1 MTNHTNPIKIAISG
15 AAGNI
20 GYALLPLLTSG
31 YIFQD
36 QPVELRLLEIPQAI
50 KSLSG
55 TRMELLDCAF
65 PCLTDVICTTDPLIA
80 FKNANVIILVG
91 GFPRKKGMQRK
102 DLIQANT
109 SIFTSMGRA
118 IGEVASSNVKVVVVA
133 NPANTNC
140 LVALNE
146 ALSSSSRIPAKNFC
160 ALSYLDHQRAKGQIA
175 QRLGVSPNRVKNVTI
190 WGNHSETQYPD
201 ALTDGYCVNDNGEEI
216 QLRSLL
222 ANDLDWVT
230 NDFISIVQKRGK
242 TVMEARGNSSA
253 LSAAMATAECLKTW
267 LVTGTNEGETVSMAV
282 YNDKGYYG
290 VKKGIVFS
298 FPCEC
303 RNGEWFVLVTGTKEG
318 ETVSMAVYNDKG
330 YYGVEKGI
338 VFSFPCECR
347 NGEWFVQ
354 EGLELSEFAQQK
366 LEVTESELLEEREAA
381 QELAKMSRDRSM
393 STASSSPSLTTS
405 ESESEI
411 SESEMSLSASDSIQP
426 YLTSKM

>member
-1 MTNHTNPIKIAISG
+1 
-15 AAGNI
+15 
-20 GYALLPLLTSG
+20 
-31 YIFQD
+31 
-36 QPVELRLLEIPQAI
+36 
-50 KSLSG
+50 
-55 TRMELLDCAF
+55 MELLDCAF

-80 FKNANVIILVG
+80 FDNADIIILVG

-118 IGEVASSNVKVVVVA
+118 IGEAASSNVKVVVVA

-175 QRLGVSPNRVKNVTI
+175 QRLGVAANRVKNVTI

-201 ALTDGYCVNDNGEEI
+201 ALTDGYCVSDNGEEI
-216 QLRSLL
+216 PLRSLL

-282 YNDKGYYG
+282 YNDMGYYG

-303 RNGEWFVLVTGTKEG
+303 RNGEWFVK
-318 ETVSMAVYNDKG
+318 
-330 YYGVEKGI
+330 
-338 VFSFPCECR
+338 
-347 NGEWFVQ
+347 

-366 LEVTESELLEEREAA
+366 LEVTESELLEERDAA
-381 QELAKMSRDRSM
+381 RELAKMSRDRSM

-405 ESESEI
+405 ESET
-411 SESEMSLSASDSIQP
+411 ESEMSLSTSDSNQP